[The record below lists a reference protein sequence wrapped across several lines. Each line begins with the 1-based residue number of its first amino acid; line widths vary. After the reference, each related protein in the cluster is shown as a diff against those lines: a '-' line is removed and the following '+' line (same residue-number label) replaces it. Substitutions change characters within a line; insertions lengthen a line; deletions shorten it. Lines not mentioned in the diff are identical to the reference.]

1 MHITKFETNYKRKL
15 FFSRLDNVKFKEYS
29 TKIENQVINI
39 YPEIK
44 YQSIIGFGGAFTE
57 ATGVALKLL
66 PENKQQELMNEYF
79 SKDGFNYNLCRVSIG
94 SSDFSEGSYS
104 YSKKDDLSDFS
115 IDKDRKYIIPA
126 IKYAQ
131 KINSNISYLASPWSP
146 PKFMKSNKM
155 LSLGGKLIDKYKNV
169 WTDYLVKYIKEYEK
183 ENIRISYM
191 TVQNEPNATQIWESC
206 LYTPQEEADLAIN
219 YIFPKFRKNNIN
231 TKLLIWDHNKEK
243 LYDRAIAEICNNQAL
258 SAISGVAFHWYTGDH
273 FENISLL
280 KECLP
285 GKLLIHTEGCTGY
298 SKFNPNDEVQN
309 AEIYGHDILGDLNA
323 GVNGYIDWN
332 MILDYKGGP
341 NHKRNFC
348 NSPIMINKVKNDY
361 IKNLSFYYIGHFAK
375 FIKPNARRIAF
386 SRYTQDIEV
395 TAFENTDGSIAIVL
409 LNRTNTNKEYNIC
422 FKNSV
427 IHDNLDSHAIVT
439 YRID

>member
-131 KINSNISYLASPWSP
+131 KII
-146 PKFMKSNKM
+146 KM
-155 LSLGGKLIDKYKNV
+155 QTKN
-169 WTDYLVKYIKEYEK
+169 
-183 ENIRISYM
+183 
-191 TVQNEPNATQIWESC
+191 
-206 LYTPQEEADLAIN
+206 
-219 YIFPKFRKNNIN
+219 
-231 TKLLIWDHNKEK
+231 
-243 LYDRAIAEICNNQAL
+243 
-258 SAISGVAFHWYTGDH
+258 
-273 FENISLL
+273 
-280 KECLP
+280 
-285 GKLLIHTEGCTGY
+285 
-298 SKFNPNDEVQN
+298 
-309 AEIYGHDILGDLNA
+309 
-323 GVNGYIDWN
+323 
-332 MILDYKGGP
+332 
-341 NHKRNFC
+341 
-348 NSPIMINKVKNDY
+348 
-361 IKNLSFYYIGHFAK
+361 
-375 FIKPNARRIAF
+375 
-386 SRYTQDIEV
+386 
-395 TAFENTDGSIAIVL
+395 
-409 LNRTNTNKEYNIC
+409 
-422 FKNSV
+422 
-427 IHDNLDSHAIVT
+427 
-439 YRID
+439 